1 VRYDTPAAQAA
12 IHHLYRGELRLL
24 QNLFLPSVKLLRK
37 ERVGARV
44 RRRYDAPR
52 TPLDRV
58 LACPEL
64 RPEAAAELQ
73 RLRERLDPFALARTI
88 EQQLERIYALATMR
102 PSSPSTPAAPVP
114 RRVRKRFS
122 IKPSPHLA
130 ARASR
135 PVTSETAR

>member
-1 VRYDTPAAQAA
+1 
-12 IHHLYRGELRLL
+12 
-24 QNLFLPSVKLLRK
+24 VKLLRK

-58 LACPEL
+58 LACSEI
-64 RPEAAAELQ
+64 RPEVATQLQ
-73 RLRERLDPFALARTI
+73 RLRARLDPFALARTI
-88 EQQLERIYALATMR
+88 EQQLEHIYALATMR
-102 PSSPSTPAAPVP
+102 PSAAPTPAAPVP

-130 ARASR
+130 ARSSR

>member
-1 VRYDTPAAQAA
+1 
-12 IHHLYRGELRLL
+12 
-24 QNLFLPSVKLLRK
+24 LPSVKLLRK

-64 RPEAAAELQ
+64 RPEVAAQLQ
-73 RLRERLDPFALARTI
+73 RQRDHLDPFALARTI

-102 PSSPSTPAAPVP
+102 PSAPSTTAAPVP
-114 RRVRKRFS
+114 RRVHKRFS

-130 ARASR
+130 ARASC

>member
-1 VRYDTPAAQAA
+1 MP
-12 IHHLYRGELRLL
+12 
-24 QNLFLPSVKLLRK
+24 
-37 ERVGARV
+37 
-44 RRRYDAPR
+44 PR

-88 EQQLERIYALATMR
+88 AQQLERIYALATTR
-102 PSSPSTPAAPVP
+102 PSTPPTPAAPGP